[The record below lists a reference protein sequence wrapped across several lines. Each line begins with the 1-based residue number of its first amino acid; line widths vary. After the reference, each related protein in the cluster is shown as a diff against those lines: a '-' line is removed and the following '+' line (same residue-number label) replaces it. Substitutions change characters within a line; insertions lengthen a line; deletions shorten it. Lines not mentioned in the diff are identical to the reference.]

1 MPTIYEVEAPDGTI
15 LEIEGPDDAS
25 QEAVLQA
32 AQDLYAKQQQE
43 TIGLDVERQLEAI
56 NGPTAEPRPGPGLME
71 VVAGAGEAAATLF
84 TGASSG
90 MGGQIRGTLYGLGRG
105 DCCLVSSVHKRPL
118 KESKS
123 ALMSLRRNT
132 PINQELKPAKNSLRL
147 LARLAPKWLRWLV

>member
-56 NGPTAEPRPGPGLME
+56 NGPTAEPRPGARLDG
-71 VVAGAGEAAATLF
+71 
-84 TGASSG
+84 SG
-90 MGGQIRGTLYGLGRG
+90 RRCRRGR
-105 DCCLVSSVHKRPL
+105 CNLVPV
-118 KESKS
+118 
-123 ALMSLRRNT
+123 
-132 PINQELKPAKNSLRL
+132 RL
-147 LARLAPKWLRWLV
+147 LEWVDSFVVLYTD